1 MLEQVTARVL
11 LIPSVMTLEETYSRF
26 MGQGGLRLFGI
37 AAAVVVLG
45 WLAFSAVEARNIRV
59 DRRTITDARI
69 PASLDGTTLVFAADI
84 HAGPLF
90 GAAQTRSLVERIN
103 AESPDVVVLGGDY
116 VGGRANGAKRFYPEI
131 GGLETSRGTFAVLG
145 NHDSWEGEASART
158 GLESAGIRLLDNDV
172 VHLGEADDTIAIAGL
187 ADEWTGRPDP
197 FGAAEELAD
206 DEFAVLVAHNP
217 DTLAYSLG
225 VEENPWALALAG
237 HTHGG
242 QVRGVYQLLPHK
254 PSQYGKRFL
263 TGWSD
268 ENGTDVLVTNGVG
281 MVTLPLRFFAPP
293 QIHVITLRSS

>member
-1 MLEQVTARVL
+1 M
-11 LIPSVMTLEETYSRF
+11 F
-26 MGQGGLRLFGI
+26 DLRLLWI
-37 AAAVVVLG
+37 VAAVVILG
-45 WLAFSAVEARNIRV
+45 WLTFAAVEARNIRV
-59 DRRTITDARI
+59 DRRTITSARI
-69 PASLDGTTLVFAADI
+69 PASLDGTTLVFAADV

-90 GAAQTRSLVERIN
+90 GAAQTRALVERIN
-103 AESPDVVVLGGDY
+103 AENPDVVVLGGDY

-131 GGLETSRGTFAVLG
+131 GALEASRGVYAVLG
-145 NHDSWEGEASART
+145 NHDSWEGEANARA

-172 VHLGEADDTIAIAGL
+172 VHLGEEGGTIAIAGL

-197 FGAAEELAD
+197 SGAAEDLEAG
-206 DEFAVLVAHNP
+206 EFGVLVAHNP
-217 DTLAYSLG
+217 DTLAYALG
-225 VEENPWALALAG
+225 AEENPWSLALAG